1 MTTITLE
8 ELQQNAFN
16 AFQTAAG
23 GTVVDVT
30 RDGQVI
36 ARLSQAKLT
45 EHTGITPL
53 VESDFYQA
61 ADGVVAWVAEES
73 EPVLVSTG
81 LRDKSILIEPVV
93 R

>member
-1 MTTITLE
+1 MKTMTLE
-8 ELQQNAFN
+8 ELQQNAFL
-16 AFQTAAG
+16 AFNTAAG

-36 ARLSQAKLT
+36 ARISGANI
-45 EHTGITPL
+45 EDHAGITPIL
-53 VESDFYQA
+53 ESNFYQA
-61 ADGVVAWVAEES
+61 ASGVVEWVAEKS

-81 LRDKSILIEPVV
+81 LRDKSILIEPV